1 MVDALREA
9 HRVLRPAGVVADIR
23 PERDPGNRRRRYIQV
38 ECRWKGRRAPVGEMY
53 EAATSFPE
61 YAGADRAVAKVIRA
75 RLFWLERTEIFWLRT
90 HFRDLSALD
99 RFLAQ
104 EWTETTVPIR
114 TRRAVVS
121 QLRAH
126 PGSRIVA
133 ADAIRLNVLRKS
145 VG

>member
-1 MVDALREA
+1 
-9 HRVLRPAGVVADIR
+9 
-23 PERDPGNRRRRYIQV
+23 
-38 ECRWKGRRAPVGEMY
+38 MY

-61 YAGADRAVAKVIRA
+61 YAGADRAVANVIRA

-90 HFRDLSALD
+90 YFRDLSALD

-104 EWTETTVPIR
+104 EWTETTVPIP

-121 QLRAH
+121 QLHAH

-133 ADAIRLNVLRKS
+133 ADPIRLNVLRKNA
-145 VG
+145 G